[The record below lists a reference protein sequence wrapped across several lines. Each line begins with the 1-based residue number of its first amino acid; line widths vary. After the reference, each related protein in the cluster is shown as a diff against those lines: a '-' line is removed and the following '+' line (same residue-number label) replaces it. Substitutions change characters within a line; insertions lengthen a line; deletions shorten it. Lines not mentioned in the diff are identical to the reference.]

1 MIKVITWNSHGLLYH
16 RNLGVIIV
24 NGRSISNL
32 KKFGSCIS
40 KPCIQDTL
48 SSRVRLA
55 FRPSASREQKY
66 LAYNS
71 KPRVPN
77 LLLFKKFAPEKF
89 YLKQWSF
96 WHPASHFIY
105 KTFDLNIIPFFIYQT
120 FQVHSFIISPLRGTN
135 RLLIIRFPGFS
146 VDYQWVYFR
155 HQLRASEIN

>member
-1 MIKVITWNSHGLLYH
+1 MSGHVLAFPSKLEICFSKIKGLNPLSLGPLSCEAQLCLLLVKLMIKVITWNSHGLLYH

-48 SSRVRLA
+48 SSRARLA

-66 LAYNS
+66 RAYNS

-89 YLKQWSF
+89 YLKQ
-96 WHPASHFIY
+96 
-105 KTFDLNIIPFFIYQT
+105 
-120 FQVHSFIISPLRGTN
+120 
-135 RLLIIRFPGFS
+135 
-146 VDYQWVYFR
+146 
-155 HQLRASEIN
+155 